1 MAERPIIFSAPM
13 VRALLDGR
21 KTQTR
26 RILKAQPP
34 AGYSFLGIYGPRLTA
49 VFTSEPTGIKDIP
62 VALPY
67 SVGDRL
73 WVKEDFRV
81 TEGGVI
87 LDGAG
92 GQMDYVE
99 PEIIYR
105 ADSRKET
112 GRWKPSI
119 YMPRWASRIT
129 LEVTEVRVQRLQ
141 EISESDARA
150 EGISPLP
157 SGRFFCGHD
166 EEGEIT
172 CNSPITA
179 FAWLWNSLHENGSWD
194 TNPWI
199 CAISFRRL

>member
-129 LEVTEVRVQRLQ
+129 LEVTEVRVQRLNQ
-141 EISESDARA
+141 ITDIDAIQ
-150 EGISPLP
+150 EGIDVTSDCSP
-157 SGRFFCGHD
+157 SV
-166 EEGEIT
+166 T
-172 CNSPITA
+172 YA
-179 FAWLWNSLHENGSWD
+179 KLWDKLNAHRGCSWQ

-199 CAISFRRL
+199 VAITFKVESPSAPSPQ